1 MVPGTCASRA
11 LTVAFWLKLRGAQSD
26 GYGGIV
32 STLNYAGSKWTE
44 GFDAYYTSKMLFKVR
59 EWPDKEYEI
68 GKSPLPA
75 YDTWNYLT
83 WVWKGE
89 SPDVFLKYYEN
100 GIKMDGAL
108 DFRNR
113 QLLVNPPRRV
123 MIGRLFY
130 NQDLHYGNF
139 ELDNLV
145 ILDEALSDED
155 VLDIYVAEQ

>member
-1 MVPGTCASRA
+1 
-11 LTVAFWLKLRGAQSD
+11 
-26 GYGGIV
+26 
-32 STLNYAGSKWTE
+32 
-44 GFDAYYTSKMLFKVR
+44 MLFKVR

-68 GKSPLPA
+68 GKSPLTA

-83 WVWKGE
+83 LVWKGE
-89 SPDVFLKYYEN
+89 SPDAFLKYYEN
-100 GIKMDGAL
+100 GIKMNSAL

-113 QLLVNPPRRV
+113 QLLANPPRRV

-130 NQDLHYGNF
+130 NQDLPYGIF

-155 VLDIYVAEQ
+155 VLDIYIAEQ